1 MVLLLSVL
9 IHNANLIP
17 VFIHIF
23 CCSSRASSSIV
34 FYPAES
40 WNIDLVP
47 GSISCLRLFR
57 ICYRFGR
64 FFYRFMIHRNRRG
77 ILLCTIRFLCWIC
90 QDLLAWRFWF
100 GWFRLDTLRCLISL
114 WRPPG
119 RTSLPDGFEP
129 NCIPMAAIRPI
140 PMSTP
145 PKIAR
150 FFFIFSVSFIIL
162 LLLYPVLL
170 CTTYYTILS
179 KSRSFPRTPLYIQ
192 PVPSM

>member
-1 MVLLLSVL
+1 M
-9 IHNANLIP
+9 I
-17 VFIHIF
+17 
-23 CCSSRASSSIV
+23 

-114 WRPPG
+114 WRPTVH
-119 RTSLPDGFEP
+119 RLSVCFL
-129 NCIPMAAIRPI
+129 
-140 PMSTP
+140 
-145 PKIAR
+145 
-150 FFFIFSVSFIIL
+150 IFSDSLMNHKALFFSGHYFTFLFL
-162 LLLYPVLL
+162 LFK
-170 CTTYYTILS
+170 I
-179 KSRSFPRTPLYIQ
+179 SRIYNQFCFRFPCSWQNIFT
-192 PVPSM
+192 